1 MQRLYRCILVRVVS
15 LPLAHLAHK
24 GAGGE
29 TFASAGHIPRFP
41 FLWDGCGVRRLWFPV
56 GLLLFNTIPYQ
67 SFLKLDVG
75 SVVLTHTL
83 TMDNSQ
89 QRISWLSQR

>member
-1 MQRLYRCILVRVVS
+1 QVLRRLHLS
-15 LPLAHLAHK
+15 LPLSLNPQQLPH
-24 GAGGE
+24 E
-29 TFASAGHIPRFP
+29 VCHIPHFP
-41 FLWDGCGVRRLWFPV
+41 FLWDRCGVRRLWFPV

-75 SVVLTHTL
+75 SVVLTYTL